1 MIKPTS
7 ALMDFFLKLKMEK
20 VAWSLRRLYCPVKA
34 SDLVLEVGSGGSP
47 YFRAN
52 VLCDAYE
59 QSQERFF
66 APLISDRPTVL
77 AFVEDL
83 PFKDNAFDFV
93 IASHVLE
100 HSSDPVKFISELQ
113 RVAKAG
119 YIEVPDAFME
129 RLTHY
134 DFHKLEITD
143 KNGELIITRKKD
155 YIHDPDTVALFHN
168 KVRSIFPYWV
178 SRFPFRFHVRYYW
191 SQNTGGIKY
200 RITNPEVNLNWQCPV
215 AEENP
220 IADLKDQT
228 TSLKA
233 RVFRF
238 ALGMALKFLSQSKRN
253 AKLDV
258 LSLMKCT
265 KCQSTQL
272 KLETN
277 MVVCHSCGSQTK
289 IFLPQG
295 Q

>member
-7 ALMDFFLKLKMEK
+7 ALMDLFLNLKMEK

-59 QSQERFF
+59 ESQERFF
-66 APLISDRPTVL
+66 APLISDRPTLL
-77 AFVEDL
+77 AFVENL
-83 PFKDNAFDFV
+83 PFKDKAFDFV

-134 DFHKLEITD
+134 NFHKLEITD
-143 KNGELIITRKKD
+143 KNGELIITKKKD

-168 KVRSIFPYWV
+168 KVRSIFPYWA
-178 SRFPFRFHVRYYW
+178 SRFPFKFHVRYYW
-191 SQNTGGIKY
+191 SQDTGGIKY
-200 RITNPEVNLNWQCPV
+200 RITNPEVHLNWECPAV
-215 AEENP
+215 DANP
-220 IADLKDQT
+220 ITDLKDQT

-233 RVFRF
+233 KVFRF
-238 ALGMALKFLSQSKRN
+238 ALGMARTFLSQSKRN
-253 AKLDV
+253 SKLDV

-265 KCQSTQL
+265 NCQSTQL
-272 KLETN
+272 KLEAN
-277 MVVCHSCGSQTK
+277 KVVCTSCGSQTK

-295 Q
+295 

>member
-7 ALMDFFLKLKMEK
+7 ALMDLFLKLKMEK

-83 PFKDNAFDFV
+83 PFKDKAFDFV

-143 KNGELIITRKKD
+143 KNGELIITKKKD

-200 RITNPEVNLNWQCPV
+200 RITNPEVNLNWPCPV

-265 KCQSTQL
+265 KCQSAQL